1 LSLVVDASKIYL
13 EHNRSRMVPDRK
25 SMLKPKTVRGKLPQE
40 ILDGRGYCR
49 GKRDPTANELGER
62 FDRTTPVLSSR
73 QAGWNGIVVEQYQHL
88 SNSFEAEFPARLD
101 HWLVLPLGQPV
112 LVTQK
117 SDDSVHESVIQR
129 GDSILVPAGQ
139 PKYWC
144 RREGICCSLHIHLK
158 PEMIRQTAEASEM
171 DSNRIDLVDCFGKQD
186 LQLHQIAMLLLAELE
201 SGGMMGQLYVES
213 LTQVLAIHLLRHYS
227 TLTPTITPE
236 NRSLTHTQL
245 QQAIDYIHSHLVG
258 EASSRN
264 ETLRERN
271 ENGDLSLA
279 KLASI
284 INISPTYFASLFKQ
298 SMGIAPHQY
307 IIQQR
312 VEQAKFLLSKTDL
325 AIADIASKVGF
336 SSQSHLTQHFK
347 RLTGMTPK
355 QVR

>member
-1 LSLVVDASKIYL
+1 
-13 EHNRSRMVPDRK
+13 
-25 SMLKPKTVRGKLPQE
+25 MLKTKTVTGNLSKA
-40 ILDGRGYCR
+40 ILQGRGY
-49 GKRDPTANELGER
+49 ANEPRQR
-62 FDRTTPVLSSR
+62 FDNTTPVLSSR
-73 QAGWNGIVVEQYQHL
+73 QMGWNGILVEQYQHL
-88 SNSFEAEFPARLD
+88 STSFEVEFPAPSD

-117 SDDSVHESVIQR
+117 SDNRLYESVIQR
-129 GDSILVPAGQ
+129 GDSILVPSGQ

-144 RREGICCSLHIHLK
+144 RREGICDSLHIHLK
-158 PEMIRQTAEASEM
+158 PEVVGQTSEASEM
-171 DSNRIDLVDCFGKQD
+171 DTNRIGLVDCFGQQD

-227 TLTPTITPE
+227 TCTQTITPK

-245 QQAIDYIHSHLVG
+245 QQAIDYIHSHLD
-258 EASSRN
+258 R
-264 ETLRERN
+264 
-271 ENGDLSLA
+271 DLSLA
-279 KLASI
+279 ELASI

-307 IIQQR
+307 VIQQR
-312 VEQAKFLLSKTDL
+312 VEQAKVMLSKTDL